1 MQSMMIPPSASK
13 VLILLILFA
22 SVVFADDFKTVN
34 GKEYKNA
41 TVTGVEA
48 DGVMVKTK
56 GGISKVY
63 FAELPTDVQER
74 FHYDPQK
81 AAAAS
86 AGQAASIQQ
95 ANQQI
100 EEANKQREK
109 EKQVALES
117 SRRAT
122 GEAAKA
128 QNTTIEP
135 GNKTAT
141 GRHKIVGVGG
151 VNGLEVEMSEKELQ
165 LETAARE
172 EAMSPR
178 EKASRYARDMKTYE
192 GAKQAAAR
200 RGLDSNKI
208 VPPRQGQLD
217 YAPFANL
224 VR

>member
-81 AAAAS
+81 AAAA
-86 AGQAASIQQ
+86 
-95 ANQQI
+95 
-100 EEANKQREK
+100 
-109 EKQVALES
+109 QVA
-117 SRRAT
+117 A
-122 GEAAKA
+122 
-128 QNTTIEP
+128 
-135 GNKTAT
+135 
-141 GRHKIVGVGG
+141 
-151 VNGLEVEMSEKELQ
+151 
-165 LETAARE
+165 
-172 EAMSPR
+172 
-178 EKASRYARDMKTYE
+178 
-192 GAKQAAAR
+192 
-200 RGLDSNKI
+200 
-208 VPPRQGQLD
+208 
-217 YAPFANL
+217 